1 MFGTFR
7 ERLPIKQHFK
17 LRGQIS
23 LEIGSLVAPIWA
35 GTGGGY
41 AMGTREERD
50 QFITQVRKAS
60 NIGKKLRDLGIRLT

>member
-23 LEIGSLVAPIWA
+23 LEIGSFVAPIWA

-41 AMGTREERD
+41 AMGNREERD
-50 QFITQVRKAS
+50 QLKAS